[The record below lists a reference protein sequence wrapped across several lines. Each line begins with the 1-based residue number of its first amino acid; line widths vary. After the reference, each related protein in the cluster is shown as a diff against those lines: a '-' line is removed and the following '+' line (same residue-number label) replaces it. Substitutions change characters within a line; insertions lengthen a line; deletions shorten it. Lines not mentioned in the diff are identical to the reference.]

1 MNWISLLG
9 LEAFVLRWRA
19 AAIEAAM
26 AVEDRAELAHLE
38 WQEQKRRLRQMLL
51 LTIAVAALTV
61 VALVLLSV
69 ALLVQ
74 FWDTHHRILVA
85 WSVAVTW
92 LVVWAGAL
100 FALVGVARQAGNA
113 FALTRRE
120 LAQDW
125 RDIKEQL

>member
-19 AAIEAAM
+19 AAIEGAM

-51 LTIAVAALTV
+51 LTIAVASLTV
-61 VALVLLSV
+61 VALILLSV

-74 FWDTHHRILVA
+74 FWDTSHRTLVA
-85 WSVAVTW
+85 WLVAGTW
-92 LVVWAGAL
+92 LVAWAGAL
-100 FALVGVARQAGNA
+100 AALVNVAQQAGNA

-125 RDIKEQL
+125 REIKEQL

>member
-19 AAIEAAM
+19 AAIEGAM
-26 AVEDRAELAHLE
+26 AVDDRAELARLE
-38 WQEQKRRLRQMLL
+38 WQDQKRRLRQLLL

-61 VALVLLSV
+61 VALTLLSA

-74 FWDTHHRILVA
+74 FWDTPHRILVA
-85 WSVAVTW
+85 WLVAGVWLVAWAVAVW
-92 LVVWAGAL
+92 
-100 FALVGVARQAGNA
+100 ALVRITRQAGNA
-113 FALTRRE
+113 FALTRQE

-125 RDIKEQL
+125 RQIKEQL